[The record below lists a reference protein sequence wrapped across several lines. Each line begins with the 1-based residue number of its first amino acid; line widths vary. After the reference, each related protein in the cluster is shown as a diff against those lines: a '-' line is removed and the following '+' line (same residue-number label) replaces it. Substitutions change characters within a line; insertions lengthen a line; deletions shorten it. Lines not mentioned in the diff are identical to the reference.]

1 MSPTLR
7 RWLVPSIFRCLGY
20 LAFAILLAQLGCSAG
35 ERAARGGFPDRSFE
49 TLYRLDKEAIR
60 PGLTQQDVVD
70 LLGPPDRKDFI
81 GKVTNLVYG
90 VKPGPGWYLISV
102 QDGRVGGTAFEWG
115 Y

>member
-7 RWLVPSIFRCLGY
+7 PCSVPSISRCLGY
-20 LAFAILLAQLGCSAG
+20 LALAILLAQLGCSAG
-35 ERAARGGFPDRSFE
+35 AAGGGFPDRSFE
-49 TLYRLDKEAIR
+49 TLYRLDKEAVR
-60 PGLTQQDVVD
+60 PGLTQQDVVG
-70 LLGPPDRKDFI
+70 LLGPPDRKYFI

-90 VKPGPGWYLISV
+90 IKPGPGWYVISV

>member
-1 MSPTLR
+1 MTRP
-7 RWLVPSIFRCLGY
+7 WLVPAIFCSLGY
-20 LAFAILLAQLGCSAG
+20 LALAIVLPHLGCSAG
-35 ERAARGGFPDRSFE
+35 GGAARGGLPDRSFE

-60 PGLTQQDVVD
+60 PSLTQQDVVD

-90 VKPGPGWYLISV
+90 VKPGPGWYVISV

-115 Y
+115 F